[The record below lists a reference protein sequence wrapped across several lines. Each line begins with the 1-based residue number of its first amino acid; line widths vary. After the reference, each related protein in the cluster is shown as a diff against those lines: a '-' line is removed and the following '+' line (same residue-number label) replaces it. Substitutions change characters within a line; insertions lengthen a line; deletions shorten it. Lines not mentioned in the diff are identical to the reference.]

1 MWFSLDSDLGQVSSP
16 VIPLA
21 IYLTI
26 SLLIIIENGLV
37 IGFFF
42 PGDTLLIAA
51 GILAGSYSDLD
62 FRWVVATAIGASI
75 VGSQIGYL
83 IGLKYGKVL
92 EKNRNAPSI
101 QSAINF
107 SHKYYQKSEGLSVL
121 ISNFLPGM
129 RIFIPIIA
137 GSQKMGRFRF
147 AIVNLL
153 GSISWA
159 GLITFIGYALTSFT
173 IVQENPMII
182 LAGLF
187 TISSFAS
194 IVNFFNS
201 L

>member
-1 MWFSLDSDLGQVSSP
+1 MWFSLDTDLGQVSSP

-26 SLLIIIENGLV
+26 AVLIIIENGLV

-42 PGDTLLIAA
+42 PGDTLLLAA
-51 GILAGSYSDLD
+51 GILAGSYSDID
-62 FRWVVATAIGASI
+62 FRWVVATAIAASI
-75 VGSQIGYL
+75 LGSQIGYL
-83 IGLKYGKVL
+83 IGDKFGTVL
-92 EKNRNAPSI
+92 EKNKNSPSI
-101 QSAINF
+101 QNAIDF
-107 SHKYYQKSEGLSVL
+107 SHKYYKKSEGLSVL

-137 GSQKMGRFRF
+137 GNHKMGRVRF
-147 AIVNLL
+147 AVANLL

-159 GLITFIGYALTSFT
+159 GLITFIGYALTSLT
-173 IVQENPMII
+173 LVQENPMII
-182 LAGLF
+182 LAALF
-187 TISSFAS
+187 TVSSFAS

>member
-1 MWFSLDSDLGQVSSP
+1 MWFSLDTDLGQVSSP
-16 VIPLA
+16 VIPLV
-21 IYLTI
+21 IYLI
-26 SLLIIIENGLV
+26 IALLIIIENGLV
-37 IGFFF
+37 FGFFF
-42 PGDTLLIAA
+42 PGDTLLLAA
-51 GILAGSYSDLD
+51 GILSGSYSDLD
-62 FRWVVATAIGASI
+62 FRWVVATAITASI

-83 IGLKYGKVL
+83 IGRKYGKVL
-92 EKNRNAPSI
+92 EKNKNSPSI

-107 SHKYYQKSEGLSVL
+107 SHKYYGKSEGLSVL

-137 GSQKMGRFRF
+137 GNHKMGRVRF
-147 AIVNLL
+147 SIANLL

-159 GLITFIGYALTSFT
+159 GLITFIGYALTSFA

-187 TISSFAS
+187 TVSSFAS